1 MSPYRFRLTTF
12 LKLRE
17 QERDQRRTE
26 HAQAL
31 EAERILL
38 QQKAELTSERET
50 MQAATRS
57 AKQPGQAN
65 VDALQ
70 EMQRYSLLLQAKLA
84 GLEKQIAQVSA
95 EVERRRLAV
104 VEADRNVKTLEKLR
118 EKQLAAHER
127 LVDALDRKELDELAL
142 GGFVRATRNAEALP

>member
-1 MSPYRFRLTTF
+1 MSPYRFRLATF

-17 QERDQRRTE
+17 QDRDQRRTE

-38 QQKAELTSERET
+38 QQKAELTSEREA

-57 AKQPGQAN
+57 AKQPGQVN